1 MSPTMSRRRLSA
13 PMRRGVVALCVA
25 MAFVLSGCG
34 AVIGTTLKVNDDGS
48 GSRGLTVTFT
58 NDDSDQAKQVF
69 AKPLSVYDVSIKK
82 HVPSQLTY
90 NGLHMQG
97 KSMVAS
103 FQLDFSSPQD
113 YLTKVRAIIGGSKD
127 PTSDIQNINTPL
139 VNGVVGKENFTSR
152 DLLEWLPQGLEQDGI
167 VDSGNVGNV
176 LDSENNMTLTIGGK
190 NFTSQ
195 TPLDVEHVADNGF
208 DQVVV
213 QLNFKSMKD
222 VGAVVWYFS
231 EQAWGADKKNK
242 VKAFLDQAT
251 KDGNGEAADAK
262 SDDLPED
269 VRQQLSSTYPVGK
282 KVTIKAGSLEEVD
295 KRVAQAL
302 GNKSGSLKI
311 APGQA
316 KQSDP
321 SSGTTASFVIP
332 LSLTGQV
339 SCSAICSRDAGD
351 PVTVVTHPSQWVNE
365 DSSAPSDEGQT
376 STQIIRGDAPLT
388 LDVPLETKKTSTTM
402 HLNPG
407 AEVSYEANLTFD
419 NAALGDNK
427 EEVKKLLRGDRNWSV
442 EQKSGKGTTQYTVRG
457 SADDPLAFSKKYSGS
472 DSPLVVENELEPT
485 TFKNHWMIAVTPL
498 DRMSRGEIRIITD
511 HGTFDDG
518 SSEKTW
524 TPGESTVFNARVST
538 LRTGPVVVAV
548 VIGVLIVAVAVLAY
562 IKRDAIR
569 AWHKKR
575 AEAARQQAAQNGQYR
590 VPAQGQT
597 AQNQQWSS
605 RPGAPVP
612 PPPGGYPPDHSGAG
626 QWTENDL
633 R

>member
-1 MSPTMSRRRLSA
+1 
-13 PMRRGVVALCVA
+13 

-48 GSRGLTVTFT
+48 GSWGLTVTFT

-69 AKPLSVYDVSIKK
+69 AKPLSVYDASIKK

-152 DLLEWLPQGLEQDGI
+152 DLLEWLPQ
-167 VDSGNVGNV
+167 
-176 LDSENNMTLTIGGK
+176 
-190 NFTSQ
+190 
-195 TPLDVEHVADNGF
+195 DVEHVADNGF

>member
-1 MSPTMSRRRLSA
+1 MSPTVSERRLSA
-13 PMRRGVVALCVA
+13 PMRRGIVALCVA

-48 GSRGLTVTFT
+48 GSRSLTVTFT
-58 NDDSDQAKQVF
+58 NDDSDEAKQMF
-69 AKPLSVYDVSIKK
+69 AKPLSVYDASIKK

-90 NGLHMQG
+90 NGLHMQE

-139 VNGVVGKENFTSR
+139 VNGVVGKENFTSH
-152 DLLEWLPQGLEQDGI
+152 DLLEWLPDGLEQDGI

-195 TPLDVEHVADNGF
+195 TPLDIEHVADNGF

-231 EQAWGADKKNK
+231 EQAWGADKENK
-242 VKAFLDQAT
+242 VKAFLDQVT

-262 SDDLPED
+262 SDDLPEN
-269 VRQQLSSTYPVGK
+269 VRQRLSSTYP
-282 KVTIKAGSLEEVD
+282 
-295 KRVAQAL
+295 
-302 GNKSGSLKI
+302 
-311 APGQA
+311 
-316 KQSDP
+316 
-321 SSGTTASFVIP
+321 SSGATAAFVIP
-332 LSLTGQV
+332 LSLTSQV

-351 PVTVVTHPSQWVNE
+351 PVMVVTHPSQWVDE

-388 LDVPLETKKTSTTM
+388 LDVPLETKKTSTAI

-407 AEVSYEANLTFD
+407 KEVSYEANLTFD
-419 NAALGDNK
+419 NAVLGDNK
-427 EEVKKLLRGDRNWSV
+427 EEVKKLLRGVRNWSV
-442 EQKSGKGTTQYTVRG
+442 EQKSDKSTTQYTVRG
-457 SADDPLAFSKKYSGS
+457 SADDALTFSKKYSGS
-472 DSPLVVENELEPT
+472 DSPLVVENELKPT
-485 TFKNHWMIAVTPL
+485 TFKNHWMIVITPL
-498 DRMSRGEIRIITD
+498 DWMPRGEIKIITD
-511 HGTFDDG
+511 HGKFDDG

-524 TPGESTVFNARVST
+524 TPGESTVFRTRAST
-538 LRTGPVVVAV
+538 LRTGPVVAAV
-548 VIGVLIVAVAVLAY
+548 VIGVLIVAAAVLAY
-562 IKRDAIR
+562 FKRDAIR
-569 AWHKKR
+569 AWRKKR

-590 VPAQGQT
+590 IPAQGQT
-597 AQNQQWSS
+597 PQNQQWPSQ
-605 RPGAPVP
+605 PGAPVP
-612 PPPGGYPPDHSGAG
+612 PSPGGYPPDRSGGG

-633 R
+633 Q

>member
-1 MSPTMSRRRLSA
+1 MSPTVSERRLSA
-13 PMRRGVVALCVA
+13 PMRRGIVALCVA

-48 GSRGLTVTFT
+48 GSRSLTVTFT
-58 NDDSDQAKQVF
+58 NDDSDEAKQMF
-69 AKPLSVYDVSIKK
+69 AKPLSVYDASIKK

-139 VNGVVGKENFTSR
+139 ANGVVGKENFTSH
-152 DLLEWLPQGLEQDGI
+152 DLLEWLPDGLEQDGI

-195 TPLDVEHVADNGF
+195 TPLDIEHVADNGF

-231 EQAWGADKKNK
+231 EQAWGADKENK
-242 VKAFLDQAT
+242 VKAFLDQVT

-262 SDDLPED
+262 SDDLPEN
-269 VRQQLSSTYPVGK
+269 VRQRLSSTYPVGK
-282 KVTIKAGSLEEVD
+282 KVTIKAGSLDEVD

-311 APGQA
+311 SPGQA

-321 SSGTTASFVIP
+321 SSGATAAFVIP
-332 LSLTGQV
+332 LSLTSQV

-351 PVTVVTHPSQWVNE
+351 PVMVVTHPSQWVDE

-388 LDVPLETKKTSTTM
+388 LDVPLETKKTSTAI

-407 AEVSYEANLTFD
+407 KEVSYEANLTFD
-419 NAALGDNK
+419 NAVLGDNK
-427 EEVKKLLRGDRNWSV
+427 EEVKKTAPGCQ
-442 EQKSGKGTTQYTVRG
+442 E
-457 SADDPLAFSKKYSGS
+457 
-472 DSPLVVENELEPT
+472 LVGRAKIRQEHHPV
-485 TFKNHWMIAVTPL
+485 HGQ
-498 DRMSRGEIRIITD
+498 GER
-511 HGTFDDG
+511 
-518 SSEKTW
+518 
-524 TPGESTVFNARVST
+524 R
-538 LRTGPVVVAV
+538 R
-548 VIGVLIVAVAVLAY
+548 
-562 IKRDAIR
+562 R
-569 AWHKKR
+569 AHL
-575 AEAARQQAAQNGQYR
+575 Q
-590 VPAQGQT
+590 
-597 AQNQQWSS
+597 
-605 RPGAPVP
+605 
-612 PPPGGYPPDHSGAG
+612 
-626 QWTENDL
+626 
-633 R
+633 

>member
-1 MSPTMSRRRLSA
+1 MSPTVSERRLSA
-13 PMRRGVVALCVA
+13 PMRRGIVALCVA

-48 GSRGLTVTFT
+48 GSRSLTVTFT
-58 NDDSDQAKQVF
+58 NDDSDEAKQMF
-69 AKPLSVYDVSIKK
+69 AKPLSVYDASIKK

-103 FQLDFSSPQD
+103 FQL
-113 YLTKVRAIIGGSKD
+113 
-127 PTSDIQNINTPL
+127 
-139 VNGVVGKENFTSR
+139 
-152 DLLEWLPQGLEQDGI
+152 
-167 VDSGNVGNV
+167 
-176 LDSENNMTLTIGGK
+176 
-190 NFTSQ
+190 
-195 TPLDVEHVADNGF
+195 

-231 EQAWGADKKNK
+231 EQAWGADKENK
-242 VKAFLDQAT
+242 VKAFLDQVT

-262 SDDLPED
+262 SDDLPEN
-269 VRQQLSSTYPVGK
+269 VRQRLSSTYPVGK
-282 KVTIKAGSLEEVD
+282 KVTIKAGSLDEVD

-311 APGQA
+311 SPGQA

-321 SSGTTASFVIP
+321 SSGATAAFVIP
-332 LSLTGQV
+332 LSLTSQV

-351 PVTVVTHPSQWVNE
+351 PVMVVTHPSQWVDE

-388 LDVPLETKKTSTTM
+388 LDVPLETKKTSTAI

-407 AEVSYEANLTFD
+407 KEVSYEANLTFD
-419 NAALGDNK
+419 NAVLGDNK
-427 EEVKKLLRGDRNWSV
+427 EEVKKLLRGVRNWSV
-442 EQKSGKGTTQYTVRG
+442 EQKSDKSTTQYTVRG
-457 SADDPLAFSKKYSGS
+457 SADDALTFSKKYSGS
-472 DSPLVVENELEPT
+472 DSPLVVENELKPT
-485 TFKNHWMIAVTPL
+485 TFKNHWMIVITPL
-498 DRMSRGEIRIITD
+498 DWMPRGEIKIITD
-511 HGTFDDG
+511 HGKFDDG

-524 TPGESTVFNARVST
+524 TPGESTVFRTRAST
-538 LRTGPVVVAV
+538 LRTGPVVAAV
-548 VIGVLIVAVAVLAY
+548 VIGVLIVAAAVLAY
-562 IKRDAIR
+562 FKRDAIR
-569 AWHKKR
+569 AWRKKR

-590 VPAQGQT
+590 IPAQGQT
-597 AQNQQWSS
+597 PQNQQWPSQ
-605 RPGAPVP
+605 PGAPVP
-612 PPPGGYPPDHSGAG
+612 PSPGGYPPDRSGGG

-633 R
+633 Q

>member
-1 MSPTMSRRRLSA
+1 
-13 PMRRGVVALCVA
+13 

-69 AKPLSVYDVSIKK
+69 AKPLSVYDASIKK

-195 TPLDVEHVADNGF
+195 TP
-208 DQVVV
+208 
-213 QLNFKSMKD
+213 
-222 VGAVVWYFS
+222 
-231 EQAWGADKKNK
+231 GADKKNK

-498 DRMSRGEIRIITD
+498 DKMSRGEIRIITD

>member
-1 MSPTMSRRRLSA
+1 
-13 PMRRGVVALCVA
+13 

-48 GSRGLTVTFT
+48 GSWGLTVTFT

-69 AKPLSVYDVSIKK
+69 AKPLSVYDASIKK

-152 DLLEWLPQGLEQDGI
+152 DLLE
-167 VDSGNVGNV
+167 
-176 LDSENNMTLTIGGK
+176 
-190 NFTSQ
+190 Q

>member
-1 MSPTMSRRRLSA
+1 
-13 PMRRGVVALCVA
+13 

-48 GSRGLTVTFT
+48 GSWGLTVTFT

-69 AKPLSVYDVSIKK
+69 AKPLSVYDASIKK

-152 DLLEWLPQGLEQDGI
+152 DLLEWLPQG
-167 VDSGNVGNV
+167 
-176 LDSENNMTLTIGGK
+176 
-190 NFTSQ
+190 
-195 TPLDVEHVADNGF
+195 VEHVADNGF